1 MGKAR
6 MKIGDAA
13 GQAGV
18 TARTLRYY
26 EELGLIESVKHGA
39 QREFT
44 GFHVTLVQHITQLK
58 QLGFS
63 LEEIRQVMA
72 LKKVLFAPDG
82 AVRRAHGRIPLS
94 RKAVRA
100 LQDKTARLQRA
111 IAEQQE
117 LLERLGAFL
126 DRSLKGAT
134 ADLRMP
140 RRRTLS
146 S

>member
-1 MGKAR
+1 MAKPL

-13 GQAGV
+13 AQAGV
-18 TARTLRYY
+18 TTRTLRYY

-44 GFHVTLVQHITQLK
+44 DFHVTLVQHIGQLK

-82 AVRRAHGRIPLS
+82 TARPAPRRIPLT

-100 LQDKTARLQRA
+100 LQDKTARLKRA

-117 LLERLGAFL
+117 LLERLDAFL
-126 DRSLKGAT
+126 DRSLG
-134 ADLRMP
+134 
-140 RRRTLS
+140 
-146 S
+146 